1 MSNRLVLGKTAW
13 HRQTQ
18 LKGMV
23 IQVFSAG
30 GVRVHTSQGQKTWR
44 RREFKLGLGKSK
56 EQI

>member
-44 RREFKLGLGKSK
+44 RREFKLGLVG
-56 EQI
+56 